1 MEHPSVNRMKKL
13 LPLLLFLFIKL
24 EVNAQFNSGYVLKND
39 VLVLHAE
46 DTILNPW
53 SGGMNNPQISSV
65 DLNLDGFTDLF
76 IFEKD
81 GGLRRGFVYNSATG
95 NYHWDSMAHTSFPK
109 PEGGFM
115 LLRDYNAD
123 GKYDIFMQPIT
134 AAGFDVYKN
143 VSDTSLTFIKAGSNL
158 MYKRKNASK
167 LYFIIPYNDLPA
179 ISDMDGDGDL
189 DVIFQTSGG
198 ALQNSN
204 VLFYIQNLSMETYGV
219 PDSLTFMLKNEC
231 WGAISEYVVDAGWI
245 AIDCSDTANQ
255 IQGANGMQGRDSERH
270 GATTITTFDLNGDQ
284 TNDILVGDSYVGSM
298 IAFYNTS
305 TNNLTAEV
313 NLNNVDVNFPGNEM
327 PINTPSLAAAHM
339 VDADH
344 DGRIDILVA
353 PNQPTYMQ
361 AEPDT
366 SLNINV
372 DWFYKN
378 IGSIDTPNFTLVKK
392 GFLGSGMIDVGSR
405 SYPTLVDLTGDG
417 LLDLVIGNEGFK
429 IYGGSSS
436 AYLTYYKNIGT
447 ASNPVFQ
454 LVTDDFAHIKTHGYG
469 FAHPTFGDLDG
480 DGDQDMLIGDDQGML
495 HYYQNIGST
504 NFPQFMLVQS
514 NFQGIDVGLG
524 AHPQLFDLSTDGV
537 LDLIVGD
544 YYGRI
549 QYFENSGTSAQ
560 FNFSPTPNILKLG
573 GLFLD
578 EFGGEATPYFTKGTD
593 STEQLYAFVG
603 TANGTILAYGPI
615 NNILSPLVAI
625 DSILLEAKFTS
636 IAGGNLAGDL
646 RDELIIG
653 QRTGGL
659 FYLQRD
665 KNAILAID
673 DFNTSHAS
681 LFSIY
686 PNPTSGKISVL
697 AKHETNNCPATIKLM
712 DISGKTLIY
721 QNSKTS
727 NGYLNETISLGAFP
741 AGLYILELELNGNK
755 EWHRI
760 VKE

>member
-1 MEHPSVNRMKKL
+1 MKKL
-13 LPLLLFLFIKL
+13 ALLFLILLYKL
-24 EVNAQFNSGYVLKND
+24 EVEAQFNSGYILKNH
-39 VLVLHAE
+39 VIVINE
-46 DTILNPW
+46 GDTLINPW

-65 DLNLDGFTDLF
+65 DLNLDGFNDLF

-81 GGLRRGFVYNSATG
+81 GGLRRGFVYDTATS
-95 NYHWDSMAHTSFPK
+95 NYRWDSMAHTAFPK

-123 GKYDIFMQPIT
+123 GKYDIFLQPIT

-143 VSDTSLTFIKAGSNL
+143 VSDTSLTFQKTGSNL
-158 MYKRKNASK
+158 MYRRKNASK

-219 PDSLTFMLKNEC
+219 PDSLVFMLKNEC

-245 AIDCSDTANQ
+245 AIDCSDTTSQ
-255 IQGANGMQGRDSERH
+255 VLGSFEVPDRDSERH
-270 GATTITTFDLNGDQ
+270 GSTTITAFDLNGDQ
-284 TNDILVGDSYVGSM
+284 TNDLLVGDSYVGSI
-298 IAFYNTS
+298 IAFYNS
-305 TNNLTAEV
+305 SSSNLTAEV
-313 NLNNVDVNFPGNEM
+313 NLNGIDANFPDYDEH
-327 PINTPSLAAAHM
+327 INTPSLAAAHM

-344 DGRIDILVA
+344 DGLIDILVA

-378 IGSIDTPNFTLVKK
+378 IGTIDTPNFTLVKR

-429 IYGGSSS
+429 IYGGTSS

-447 ASNPVFQ
+447 ASNPVFE
-454 LVTDDFAHIKTHGYG
+454 LVTDNFANTTAYGYG

-480 DGDQDMLIGDDQGML
+480 DGDQDMIVGDDQGML
-495 HYYQNIGST
+495 HYFRNIGSA
-504 NFPQFMLVQS
+504 NFPQFILVQA

-544 YYGRI
+544 YFGRI
-549 QYFENSGTSAQ
+549 QYFENSGTSTQ
-560 FNFSPTPNILKLG
+560 FNFSPTPNIQKLG

-578 EFGGEATPYFTKGTD
+578 EFGGEVTPYFTKATD

-603 TANGTILAYGPI
+603 TADGTILAYGPI

-636 IAGGNLAGDL
+636 IAGGNLAGDM

-665 KNAILAID
+665 KNAILGVD
-673 DFNTSHAS
+673 DFTAS
-681 LFSIY
+681 RESFFNVY

-697 AKHETNNCPATIKLM
+697 AKYETNDSPATLKLM
-712 DISGKTLIY
+712 DISGKTLIF
-721 QNSKTS
+721 QISKTS
-727 NGYLNETISLGAFP
+727 NGYLNETISLSAFP
-741 AGLYILELELNGNK
+741 SGLYILELELNGNK

-760 VKE
+760 IKD